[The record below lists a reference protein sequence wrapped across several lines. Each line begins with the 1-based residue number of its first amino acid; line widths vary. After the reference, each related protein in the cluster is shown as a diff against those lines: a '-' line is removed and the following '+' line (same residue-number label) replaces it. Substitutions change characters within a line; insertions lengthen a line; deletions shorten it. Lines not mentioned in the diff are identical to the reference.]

1 MSSADKILPLDVV
14 GERVRALRRRG
25 RRVALANGLFDVLHV
40 GHLRYLEGARAQAD
54 HLIVAVN
61 ADASARRLKGPGR
74 PVVPEG
80 ERAELVA
87 GFECVDFVTLF
98 SEPTVEAVL
107 RAVRPDVHCKGTDYT
122 PDSVPERDVAREL
135 GIRVAIVG
143 DPKDH
148 ATTDLIRRIQ
158 TGSEER

>member
-1 MSSADKILPLDVV
+1 MTAADKVVPLALLARTVRE
-14 GERVRALRRRG
+14 ERAAG
-25 RRVALANGLFDVLHV
+25 RTVALANGLFDLLHV

-54 HLIVAVN
+54 LLVVAINTDV
-61 ADASARRLKGPGR
+61 SARALKGEGR

-87 GFECVDFVTLF
+87 GLACVDFVTLF
-98 SEPTVEAVL
+98 SESTVEPLL
-107 RAVRPDVHCKGTDYT
+107 RTLRPDVHCKGTDYSSET
-122 PDSVPERDVAREL
+122 VPEREVAREL

-148 ATTDLIRRIQ
+148 ATSDLLARVR
-158 TGSEER
+158 GAPR